1 MEWWLVIVLGLA
13 ALAGVGLWR
22 RSRKTT
28 DATPQRFGGGGRR

>member
-13 ALAGVGLWR
+13 ALAGLVLWL

-28 DATPQRFGGGGRR
+28 DATAWRFGGGGRR